1 MRDRH
6 YFWSRLQIEV
16 SGIGSIDYRRIFD
29 NSEARAAVKGKASY
43 LSLEEIL
50 KDENDGR
57 RATVCATVAD
67 VSEHSYNDR
76 ETGARK
82 RFAKLTLAQ
91 NNQLVECVCW
101 NDFYSAHKA
110 EIHSMKDKVVIMT
123 AVIRYSNYTGCNALQ
138 TYKNSLMFI
147 LP

>member
-1 MRDRH
+1 M
-6 YFWSRLQIEV
+6 
-16 SGIGSIDYRRIFD
+16 
-29 NSEARAAVKGKASY
+29 
-43 LSLEEIL
+43 
-50 KDENDGR
+50 
-57 RATVCATVAD
+57 
-67 VSEHSYNDR
+67 SEHSYNDR
-76 ETGARK
+76 ETGSRK
-82 RFAKLTLAQ
+82 RFAKLVLAQ

-110 EIHSMKDKVVIMT
+110 EILSMKDKVVIMT